1 MCLEYRLKGP
11 LEIQVLTLIFSVG
24 KITEVIQF
32 LDFKEKDN
40 KYQARAR
47 TKQTVVRLSK
57 TIFRAPDG
65 SEHDCYKKKL
75 IVLHYHEPFNVR

>member
-24 KITEVIQF
+24 KIMQVIQF
-32 LDFKEKDN
+32 LDFKEKD

-47 TKQTVVRLSK
+47 TKQTVLRLSK
-57 TIFRAPDG
+57 NIF
-65 SEHDCYKKKL
+65 
-75 IVLHYHEPFNVR
+75 

>member
-1 MCLEYRLKGP
+1 M
-11 LEIQVLTLIFSVG
+11 Q
-24 KITEVIQF
+24 VIQF

-47 TKQTVVRLSK
+47 TKQTVVRLTK

-65 SEHDCYKKKL
+65 SEHDCYKKKTNCATL
-75 IVLHYHEPFNVR
+75 PRAVQCEIVYLG